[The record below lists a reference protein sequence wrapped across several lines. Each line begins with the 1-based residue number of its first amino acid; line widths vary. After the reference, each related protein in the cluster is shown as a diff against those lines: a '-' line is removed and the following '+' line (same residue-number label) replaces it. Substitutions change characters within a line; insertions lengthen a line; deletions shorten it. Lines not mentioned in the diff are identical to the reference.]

1 MPEPVRFELK
11 GSAAWLTIDR
21 EAKRNS
27 LDPATLEGLKRG
39 VEMAC
44 AADDV
49 RVVVLTGAGEKAFC
63 AGGDLSSSMTGA
75 DGFLAKHDSR
85 GAYVALLE
93 TLERSS
99 KPLVAR
105 LNGDALGGGLG
116 LALACDV
123 IVSAQHAQLG
133 TPEVKLGLFPFMIS
147 ALILRNFPRKK
158 AYELCLTG
166 GKLSAE
172 EAERWGIVNKVARPG
187 ELDAVLSEVVAEIA
201 KRSPAVLRLGREA
214 LAMMQGMN
222 YRESLHYLKTM
233 LTVNANLDDAVE
245 GVSAFLGK
253 REPEWKGR

>member
-1 MPEPVRFELK
+1 MTESVRFELK
-11 GSAAWLTIDR
+11 DKAAWLTIDR

-44 AADDV
+44 ATDDV
-49 RVVVLTGAGEKAFC
+49 HVIVLTGAGEKAFC
-63 AGGDLSSSMTGA
+63 AGGDLSSMQGE
-75 DGFLAKHDSR
+75 GFLARHEGRST
-85 GAYVALLE
+85 YVGVLE
-93 TLERSS
+93 AFERST
-99 KPLVAR
+99 KPVVGR

-123 IVSAQHAQLG
+123 VVAAQHAQLG

-158 AYELCLTG
+158 AYELCFTG
-166 GKLSAE
+166 GKISSE
-172 EAERWGIVNKVARPG
+172 EAARWGIVNRVVPAS
-187 ELDAVLSEVVAEIA
+187 ELDVATGEVVAELA
-201 KRSPAVLRLGREA
+201 KKSPAVLRLGREA

-233 LTVNANLDDAVE
+233 LTLNANLEDAME

>member
-1 MPEPVRFELK
+1 MSEPVRFEQK
-11 GSAAWLTIDR
+11 DKAVWLTIDR

-27 LDPATLEGLKRG
+27 LDQATLEGLKRG
-39 VEMAC
+39 VEMAG

-49 RVVVLTGAGEKAFC
+49 RVIVVTGAGEKAFC
-63 AGGDLSSSMTGA
+63 AGGDLSSMQGE
-75 DGFLAKHDSR
+75 GFLARHEGR

-93 TLERSS
+93 TLERST

-116 LALACDV
+116 LALGCDV
-123 IVSAQHAQLG
+123 IVAAQHAQLG

-166 GKLSAE
+166 GKISAE
-172 EAERWGIVNKVARPG
+172 EAERWGIVNKVVPTA
-187 ELDAVLSEVVAEIA
+187 ELDARVDEVASELA
-201 KRSPAVLRLGREA
+201 KKSPAVLRLGREA

-233 LTVNANLDDAVE
+233 LTVNANLEDALE
-245 GVSAFLGK
+245 GVSAFLSK